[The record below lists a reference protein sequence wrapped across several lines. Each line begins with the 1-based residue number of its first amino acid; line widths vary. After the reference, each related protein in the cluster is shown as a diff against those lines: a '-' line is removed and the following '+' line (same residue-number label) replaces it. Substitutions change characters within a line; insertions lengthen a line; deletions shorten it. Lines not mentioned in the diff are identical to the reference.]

1 MREKRGDRTI
11 RITKYGHWYAAR
23 QRLIA
28 HLDGKCVVK
37 GYNYRIIREPR
48 IVGPDTNG
56 HYGFGCVV
64 MIEGQDSTRAFVQV
78 HESNVEAYA

>member
-28 HLDGKCVVK
+28 HLDGKCVVVSSAK
-37 GYNYRIIREPR
+37 ATDLLPDVQAQQIAYSAERPYRGSLIWD
-48 IVGPDTNG
+48 GDK
-56 HYGFGCVV
+56 
-64 MIEGQDSTRAFVQV
+64 
-78 HESNVEAYA
+78 

>member
-1 MREKRGDRTI
+1 MRHSTRGI
-11 RITKYGHWYAAR
+11 RITEYGRWRDAR
-23 QRLIA
+23 RRLIER
-28 HLDGKCVVK
+28 LDGKCVVK